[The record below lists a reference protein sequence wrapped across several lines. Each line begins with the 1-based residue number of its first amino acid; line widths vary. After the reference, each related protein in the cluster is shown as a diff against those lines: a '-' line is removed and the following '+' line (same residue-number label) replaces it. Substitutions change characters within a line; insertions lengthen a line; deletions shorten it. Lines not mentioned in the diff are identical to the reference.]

1 MTNAHNSTNGSF
13 YLLCVIVI
21 ILFGHK
27 IISSYLGYGIKFTS
41 LKASVYPLHKL
52 YMESSIWKLLI
63 VCVRIFSYK
72 SSDNSTHIKFLL
84 LYFIRNIILHAKPN
98 ISAHG
103 KCFEAS
109 LSNSA
114 QHERILSAPS
124 RSLHGVSKR
133 RNV

>member
-1 MTNAHNSTNGSF
+1 MKVVDC
-13 YLLCVIVI
+13 LCA
-21 ILFGHK
+21 
-27 IISSYLGYGIKFTS
+27 YN
-41 LKASVYPLHKL
+41 
-52 YMESSIWKLLI
+52 
-63 VCVRIFSYK
+63 

-84 LYFIRNIILHAKPN
+84 LYFIRNAKPN